1 MVNPGSIFEELHGEL
16 AISLIACRADPDRR
30 AVHSLRTSTR
40 RLEALLRAVQQ
51 EHPHSTSLQRTI
63 KEALRPLKSLRRAAG
78 PVRDMD
84 VQRGLVATIAESLE
98 RTETEAEHRKLKADC
113 DDLDHRLRR
122 RRKRLAKDLASTAK
136 EFELTLEAAL
146 EPVKGTLEKLG
157 GTLLLEAAKEIT
169 EQSSKHLKE
178 ITHGSLHRYRKQSKA
193 ARYLGEM
200 EKTSGPAKRLAKR
213 LKSVLDSIGRWHDW
227 MLLAQ
232 ELKAAIGKG
241 SLLTKAIKRER
252 NRTWVLA
259 VRSVQRLQERPL
271 RLR

>member
-16 AISLIACRADPDRR
+16 AISLIACRADPDKR
-30 AVHSLRTSTR
+30 AVHSLRTTTR

-51 EHPHSTSLQRTI
+51 DHPHSASLQRTV

-84 VQRGLVATIAESLE
+84 VQRGLVATIAASHGH
-98 RTETEAEHRKLKADC
+98 TETEAERRKLKADC
-113 DDLDHRLRR
+113 GDLDHRLRR
-122 RRKRLAKDLASTAK
+122 RRKRLAKDLTSTAK

-146 EPVKGTLEKLG
+146 EPVRGTLKKLG
-157 GTLLLEAAKEIT
+157 GTPLLEAAKGLT
-169 EQSSKHLKE
+169 EQSSMHLKE
-178 ITHGSLHRYRKQSKA
+178 ITRGSLHRYRKQTKA

-232 ELKAAIGKG
+232 EAKAAVGKG
-241 SLLTKAIKRER
+241 SMLTKAIKTEQ
-252 NRTWVLA
+252 NGTWLLA
-259 VRSVQRLQERPL
+259 VRSVERFQDHSS
-271 RLR
+271 RVR